1 MGFWRC
7 AVEGLVMNKG
17 FWSGKKVLLTG
28 HTGFKGSWL
37 SLWLA
42 KLGAQV
48 SGCALLPEDG
58 RNLFE
63 TASVEQC
70 VDHNVCNICDAAALR
85 ALVQAVQPE
94 IVIHMAAQSLVRRS
108 YTDPVETY
116 QTNVMGTLN
125 LLEAVRSSGSVRS
138 CVIVTTDKCY
148 ENREWCWP
156 YRERD
161 ALGGFDPYSSS
172 KACAEI
178 LTASYRRSFFS
189 PDRNTDPTTAIATA
203 RAGNVIGGGDWAK
216 DRLVPD
222 VMSAFSAGKT
232 VKVRNPDAVRPW
244 QYVLEPLS
252 GYLVLAERLF
262 NEGLAF
268 AEAWNFG
275 PNDTAVCPVATLID
289 QLAALWGGGAR
300 WERDGE
306 LQPHEATQLAL
317 DSSKARQRLRWSP
330 RTSMRQ
336 TLEATVEWYKACAAG
351 QEMQRLCLD
360 QIDAFERVRSV

>member
-1 MGFWRC
+1 
-7 AVEGLVMNKG
+7 MNES
-17 FWSGKKVLLTG
+17 FWSGKRVLVTG

-42 KLGAQV
+42 RLGAKV
-48 SGCALLPEDG
+48 SGCALPPDNI

-70 VDHNVCNICDAAALR
+70 IDHHVCNICDATALR
-85 ALVQAVQPE
+85 ALVQAVQPQ

-125 LLEAVRSSGSVRS
+125 LLESIRLSGSVRS

-156 YRERD
+156 YRESD

-189 PDRNTDPTTAIATA
+189 PDRNADHATAISTA
-203 RAGNVIGGGDWAK
+203 RAGNVIGGGDWAQ

-222 VMSAFSAGKT
+222 VMNAFCAGKT
-232 VKVRNPDAVRPW
+232 VKVRNPDSVRPW

-252 GYLVLAERLF
+252 GYMMLAEKLF
-262 NEGLAF
+262 NEGLVF
-268 AEAWNFG
+268 ADAWNFG
-275 PNDTAVCPVATLID
+275 PDHTAVCSVATLID
-289 QLAALWGGGAR
+289 QLAALWGGGSS
-300 WERDGE
+300 WERDDAS
-306 LQPHEATQLAL
+306 QPHEATQLAL
-317 DSSKARQRLRWSP
+317 DSSKARQCLGWSP
-330 RTSMRQ
+330 RTSMTQ

-351 QEMQRLCLD
+351 EDMQRLCLD
-360 QIDAFERVRSV
+360 QIDAFERTRYV

>member
-1 MGFWRC
+1 M
-7 AVEGLVMNKG
+7 EGLVMKEG
-17 FWSGKKVLLTG
+17 FWSGKRVLLTG

-48 SGCALLPEDG
+48 SGCALPPEDG
-58 RNLFE
+58 HNLFE
-63 TASVEQC
+63 TASVAQSI
-70 VDHNVCNICDAAALR
+70 DHNVCNICDPEALR

-94 IVIHMAAQSLVRRS
+94 IVIHMAAQTLVRRS
-108 YTDPVETY
+108 YTHPVETY

-125 LLEAVRSSGSVRS
+125 LLEAARLSGSVRS

-172 KACAEI
+172 KACTEI
-178 LTASYRRSFFS
+178 LTASYRRSFFPS
-189 PDRNTDPTTAIATA
+189 DQNVDRTTAIATA
-203 RAGNVIGGGDWAK
+203 RAGNVIGGGDWAQ
-216 DRLVPD
+216 DRLIPD
-222 VMSAFSAGKT
+222 VMSAFSAGET

-252 GYLVLAERLF
+252 GYLMLAERLF
-262 NEGLAF
+262 NQGLAF

-275 PNDTAVCPVATLID
+275 PNDAAVCRVAALIE
-289 QLAALWGGGAR
+289 QLAALWGEGAR
-300 WERDGE
+300 WERDGVS
-306 LQPHEATQLAL
+306 QPHEAMQLAL
-317 DSSKARQRLRWSP
+317 DSSKAKQRLGWSP
-330 RTSMRQ
+330 RTSMSQ
-336 TLEATVEWYKACAAG
+336 TLESTVKWYKACAEG
-351 QEMQRLCLD
+351 QDMRRLCLD
-360 QIDAFERVRSV
+360 QIDAFERARSL